1 MRRRTQYWRFLFAT
15 LDSNKVIHN
24 EEVQGVSN
32 GCIMVRMHALRKEKL
47 TAIRMR
53 KEGASYSQIR
63 EKLKVSKSSLSLW
76 LRNMPLSKK
85 RLGELQGFNAVRIE
99 KYRET
104 RRRTREDRWAKVR
117 ETAKKDIGPLSK
129 RELFLA
135 GLFLYWGEG
144 GKTKAAATTIS
155 NTDPAVILFFMR
167 WLKLF
172 KVPRDRLRIHVH
184 LYADMNVQKELEYWS
199 KTLKLP
205 LSSFRKPYIKKSN
218 RAGLTYMQKFT
229 HGTCNLIYENR
240 DVSEYVLQSLD
251 YIRSTFATRKGV

>member
-1 MRRRTQYWRFLFAT
+1 
-15 LDSNKVIHN
+15 
-24 EEVQGVSN
+24 
-32 GCIMVRMHALRKEKL
+32 MVRMRALRKEKL

-63 EKLKVSKSSLSLW
+63 KKVKVSKSSLSLW
-76 LRNMPLSKK
+76 LQNMPLSEK

-104 RRRTREDRWAKVR
+104 RRRTREARWAKVR
-117 ETAKKDIGPLSK
+117 ETAKKDIGSLSR

-144 GKTKAAATTIS
+144 GKTKVAATTLS
-155 NTDPAVILFFMR
+155 NTDPAVILFFIR
-167 WLKLF
+167 WLNLF
-172 KVPRDRLRIHVH
+172 KVPKDRLRVHVH
-184 LYADMNVQKELEYWS
+184 LYADMNVRKELQYWS

-218 RAGLTYMQKFT
+218 RTGLTYMQKFT

-240 DVSEYVLQSLD
+240 DVSEYILQSLE

>member
-1 MRRRTQYWRFLFAT
+1 MF
-15 LDSNKVIHN
+15 
-24 EEVQGVSN
+24 
-32 GCIMVRMHALRKEKL
+32 IMVRMHALRKEKL
-47 TAIRMR
+47 KAIRLR
-53 KEGASYSQIR
+53 KRGASYSQIR
-63 EKLKVSKSSLSLW
+63 KEVNVSKSSLSLW
-76 LRNMPLSKK
+76 LRGMPLSEK
-85 RLGELQGFNAVRIE
+85 RMKELQGFSAVRIE

-104 RRRTREDRWAKVR
+104 RRRTREARWAKVR
-117 ETAKKDIGPLSK
+117 EAAGKDIGSLSK

-155 NTDPAVILFFMR
+155 NTDPAVILFFMQ

-172 KVPRDRLRIHVH
+172 KVPRDRLRVHVH
-184 LYADMNVQKELEYWS
+184 LYADMNVQKELQYWS
-199 KTLKLP
+199 KILKLP

-240 DVSEYVLQSLD
+240 DVSEYILQALD
-251 YIRSTFATRKGV
+251 YIRSTFAAGKGI

>member
-1 MRRRTQYWRFLFAT
+1 
-15 LDSNKVIHN
+15 
-24 EEVQGVSN
+24 
-32 GCIMVRMHALRKEKL
+32 MVRMLALRTEKL
-47 TAIRMR
+47 KAIRLR
-53 KEGASYSQIR
+53 KGGASYSQIR
-63 EKLKVSKSSLSLW
+63 KAVKVSKSSLSLW
-76 LRNMPLSKK
+76 LRGMPLSKE
-85 RLGELQGFNAVRIE
+85 RLRNLQGFNAIRIE

-104 RRRTREDRWAKVR
+104 RRRTREARWAKVR
-117 ETAKKDIGPLSK
+117 ETAGKDIGSLNK

-144 GKTKAAATTIS
+144 GKTKTASTTIS

-172 KVPRDRLRIHVH
+172 KVPRNRLRVHVH

-240 DVSEYVLQSLD
+240 DVSEYVLQSLG
-251 YIRSTFATRKGV
+251 YIRSTFAAGKGI